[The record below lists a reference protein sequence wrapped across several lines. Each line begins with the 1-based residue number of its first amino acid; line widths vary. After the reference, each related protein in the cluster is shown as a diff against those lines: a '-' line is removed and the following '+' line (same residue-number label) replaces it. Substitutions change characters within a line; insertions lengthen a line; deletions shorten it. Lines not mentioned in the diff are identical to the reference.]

1 MPQGRLLF
9 TLVSAVLLVLAQPPF
24 RIPFLPFLALV
35 PLVVALGRLPPG
47 AGSRGEAARLGAVFG
62 VVHFGILL
70 IWIPGTVGRHFVWAW
85 PGYGLLLVSLGAL
98 MALAAWT
105 VRRLAGPVGSSSPGF
120 LPLSLAFALTWVAV
134 EWLRSHLPLGLA
146 WPWMGISLSLTHT
159 PELLGLAEWTGE
171 RGVALWLA
179 LVNGV
184 LGATLLGPGAVRR
197 GRGPQA
203 ARPGPGLRAILLPA
217 LALAALLAPA
227 LLGHLRARS
236 LPLEP
241 GPTVA
246 VVGTRV
252 PPHLRL
258 RPEAAAREALS
269 QVSDHL
275 DSLDAAL
282 PPVSSGAPEAFRPDL
297 VVLPEATLPLPL
309 ASPRAAPYREELEA
323 MARDLGAPLLTGA
336 LGRKGGEGNPE
347 GSLTNSA
354 YLISPEGVA
363 PGRYDK
369 VHLVPG
375 MERPPA
381 FLPASLG
388 ERLFRGRGG
397 SSSETPPA
405 TRDVTREFFSSG
417 EEAGVLRTGGWGWAP
432 LICYESLFAELAR
445 RQRNR
450 GGQVLVNLTSD
461 VWFGTPGTLPGAPGL
476 RQHAAHMVLRA
487 VETRVPVA
495 RAANGGFS
503 FLLDPRGRHLGPE
516 VGPGGG
522 VAVARLPVHPGSTF
536 FAETGDL
543 LGPGAALL
551 CLLGILAG
559 ARKGDSTP

>member
-1 MPQGRLLF
+1 M
-9 TLVSAVLLVLAQPPF
+9 
-24 RIPFLPFLALV
+24 ALV
-35 PLVVALGRLPPG
+35 
-47 AGSRGEAARLGAVFG
+47 
-62 VVHFGILL
+62 
-70 IWIPGTVGRHFVWAW
+70 
-85 PGYGLLLVSLGAL
+85 
-98 MALAAWT
+98 AWT
-105 VRRLAGPVGSSSPGF
+105 VRRLAGPVGSSSTGL
-120 LPLSLAFALTWVAV
+120 LPLSLAFALAWVSV

-184 LGATLLGPGAVRR
+184 LGAALLGPGAGRR
-197 GRGPQA
+197 GRGPRA
-203 ARPGPGLRAILLPA
+203 ARRGPGLRPILPLA

-258 RPEAAAREALS
+258 HPEAAAREALS

-275 DSLDAAL
+275 DSLEAAL
-282 PPVSSGAPEAFRPDL
+282 VPTSPGAPEPPGPDL

-309 ASPRAAPYREELEA
+309 ASPRAAPYREELVA
-323 MARDLGAPLLTGA
+323 TARDLGAPLLTGA
-336 LGRKGGEGNPE
+336 LGRKGGEGDPE

-354 YLISPEGVA
+354 YLISPEGVVT
-363 PGRYDK
+363 GRYDK

-381 FLPASLG
+381 FLPASVG

-405 TRDVTREFFSSG
+405 TRGVTREFFSSG

-487 VETRVPVA
+487 VETRLPVA